1 MTFLYKVLNS
11 VVLRDLKK
19 EKNGFKQKKKVSIER
34 GEGNFYT
41 YF

>member
-1 MTFLYKVLNS
+1 MTFLYKVMNS
-11 VVLRDLKK
+11 VVLMDLKK
-19 EKNGFKQKKKVSIER
+19 EKKGFKQKKKVTIER